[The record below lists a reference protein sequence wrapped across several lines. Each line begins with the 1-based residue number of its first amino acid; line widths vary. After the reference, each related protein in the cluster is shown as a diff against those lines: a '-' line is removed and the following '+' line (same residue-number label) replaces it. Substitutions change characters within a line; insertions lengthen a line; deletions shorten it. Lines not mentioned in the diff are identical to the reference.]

1 MSTLAPV
8 TFPEEIVKEWE
19 RVADELVKRIER
31 DKLLLDAYHRRL
43 AAIRT
48 AAYTSEIRAEM
59 SPAEAIMF
67 YLEKFD
73 VPVSQARL
81 KEHIYQCGYP
91 MEHFG
96 EACRYFYTLLRRLER
111 KGKVV
116 REGDEVMIAGR
127 F

>member
-1 MSTLAPV
+1 MDTFTSSTI
-8 TFPEEIVKEWE
+8 PEEVIREWE
-19 RVADELVKRIER
+19 KVADELVKRIER

-48 AAYTSEIRAEM
+48 AAHTSEIRAEM
-59 SPAEAIMF
+59 SPAKAIMF
-67 YLEKFD
+67 YLEQFD
-73 VPVSQARL
+73 APVSQAKL

-91 MEHFG
+91 MGNFG

-116 REGDEVMIAGR
+116 REGDEVMIVGR